1 MIHWQLLQMI
11 WNILMNNNII
21 LELQLL
27 LKNKPDEEKIFILQQ
42 LGRYVN
48 AQLNAISSR
57 QEVNNIERIKK

>member
-1 MIHWQLLQMI
+1 
-11 WNILMNNNII
+11 MNNNII